1 MVQKNCDSEES
12 KMASIQSYIFNFILR
27 HSHLLRF
34 QLKRRS
40 LIDWN
45 TSIPKFREDCEKS
58 AGLLGKVPQGIEVTP
73 VTIEG
78 IPAEWILPAG
88 SGKDKIILY
97 AHGGGYVSG
106 SCNDHRALVARIVKN
121 SGIGA
126 LLIDYRL
133 APEHPFPAALDDTVT
148 VYKYLLKEGFSPSKL
163 MIVGESAG
171 GGLCLATLLALKE
184 RNIPL
189 PSAAVAMS
197 PWTDLKCTGESYRT
211 KAGVCL
217 SPGDAWTIFS
227 KYYVGDND
235 PTFPLISP
243 LYGDLQGL
251 PPLFI
256 TVGEYEVL
264 YDDALMFAEKAK
276 SAGVYVILKI
286 GEKMVHCYPLLPP
299 FIPEARMEMDEICN
313 FIKTHINK

>member
-1 MVQKNCDSEES
+1 
-12 KMASIQSYIFNFILR
+12 MASIQSYIFNFILR

-45 TSIPKFREDCEKS
+45 TSIPKFREDCEKT
-58 AGLLGKVPQGIEVTP
+58 AGFLGKVPKGIDVTP

-78 IPAEWILPAG
+78 IPAEWIIPAG
-88 SGKDKIILY
+88 SSKDRAIVY
-97 AHGGGYVSG
+97 THGGGYVSG
-106 SCNDHRALVARIVKN
+106 SCKNHRALVARIVEN

-148 VYKYLLKEGFSPSKL
+148 VYNHLLKEGFSPSKL
-163 MIVGESAG
+163 VIVGESAG

-189 PSAAVAMS
+189 PSAGVAMS

-211 KAGVCL
+211 KAKVDL
-217 SPGDAWTIFS
+217 APKDAWTIFS
-227 KYYVGDND
+227 KYYAGDNE
-235 PTFPLISP
+235 PTLPLISP
-243 LYGDLQGL
+243 LYGDPKGL

-264 YDDALMFAEKAK
+264 YDDAVKFTEKAK
-276 SAGVYVILKI
+276 SAGVDVTLKI

-299 FIPEARMEMDEICN
+299 FIPEARKEMEEMCN
-313 FIKTHINK
+313 FIKSHI

>member
-1 MVQKNCDSEES
+1 
-12 KMASIQSYIFNFILR
+12 MASIQSYIFNFILR

-40 LIDWN
+40 IIDRN
-45 TSIPKFREDCEKS
+45 TSIPKFREDCEKT
-58 AGLLGKVPQGIEVTP
+58 AGLLGKVPEGIEVRP
-73 VTIEG
+73 ATIEG
-78 IPAEWILPAG
+78 IPAEWIIPAG
-88 SGKDKIILY
+88 GSKDRAIVY
-97 AHGGGYVSG
+97 THGGGYVSG
-106 SCNDHRALVARIVKN
+106 SCKNHRALVARIVKN

-126 LLIDYRL
+126 ILPDYRL

-148 VYKYLLKEGFSPSKL
+148 VYNHLLKEGFSPSKL
-163 MIVGESAG
+163 VIVGESAG

-189 PSAAVAMS
+189 PSAGVAMS

-211 KAGVCL
+211 KAKVCL

-227 KYYVGDND
+227 NYYTGDND
-235 PTFPLISP
+235 PALPLISP
-243 LYGDLQGL
+243 LYGELTGL

-264 YDDALMFAEKAK
+264 YDDAVKFAEKAK
-276 SAGVYVILKI
+276 SAGVDVTLKI

-299 FIPEARMEMDEICN
+299 FIPEARKEMEEMCG
-313 FIKTHINK
+313 FIKSRMG